1 MISFVDQ
8 WKTKR
13 DNTLF
18 LPHFID
24 TLKNSIRVIDSTSL
38 TSLLI
43 NSINT
48 RFCCLILKTTLFDL
62 VKSVYVFDTTY
73 QTLKVAY
80 WSLCYMSVMLC

>member
-13 DNTLF
+13 NNTLF
-18 LPHFID
+18 LPHSID
-24 TLKNSIRVIDSTSL
+24 TLKNSICVIDSTSL
-38 TSLLI
+38 TSLFI

-62 VKSVYVFDTTY
+62 VKLVYVFDTTY

-80 WSLCYMSVMLC
+80 WFLCYMSVMLY